1 VHDLRTQLVG
11 AWRLTRYDD
20 RASVADTWNETYG
33 PSVDGLILYHD
44 SGWLSVQT
52 AATDGGFDGYF
63 GRFTVV
69 EIGEQ
74 DGDIRGTL
82 NHLILASSMPELLTA
97 DPARPFRISGDTLVL
112 GDEKTWRRICE
123 RVG

>member
-1 VHDLRTQLVG
+1 MRDLLGRLTG
-11 AWRLTRYDD
+11 AWRVTRYDD
-20 RASVADTWNETYG
+20 RASVEHEWTETYG
-33 PSVDGLILYHD
+33 PAVDGLILYHP
-44 SGWLSVQT
+44 SGWMSVQI
-52 AATDGGFDGYF
+52 AGSGGFGGYF

-74 DGDIRGTL
+74 GGDIKGTL

-97 DPARPFRISGDTLVL
+97 DPTRPFRISGDTLVL
-112 GDEKTWRRICE
+112 GDEETWRRMCE